1 MSPYILP
8 SKVILQWLR
17 HRRLVLPPSLPPESV
32 SLVADCYCLA
42 PLLALLAPPPIPPS
56 SPLDSTLSRLLLVRL
71 CDQGQQLADQ
81 IPDSTGGKW
90 VCTSCPGTRSPVT
103 GEVVPGPVPY
113 LKLGPLLEDDHD
125 SRTDIRLRSRD
136 CVLGI
141 DTSFGAKL
149 CLTQGN
155 DTNIWANRFGLVLN
169 LHHLEY
175 ITWVS
180 CDIGSLPASAL
191 TFSKTQSGL
200 CRYLGFIREGLT
212 VVLGWWWR
220 AGASG

>member
-1 MSPYILP
+1 M
-8 SKVILQWLR
+8 
-17 HRRLVLPPSLPPESV
+17 
-32 SLVADCYCLA
+32 
-42 PLLALLAPPPIPPS
+42 
-56 SPLDSTLSRLLLVRL
+56 
-71 CDQGQQLADQ
+71 
-81 IPDSTGGKW
+81 
-90 VCTSCPGTRSPVT
+90 
-103 GEVVPGPVPY
+103 
-113 LKLGPLLEDDHD
+113 KLGPLLEDDHD

-180 CDIGSLPASAL
+180 CDTGSLPASDL

-200 CRYLGFIREGLT
+200 CRYLGFIREDLT
-212 VVLGWWWR
+212 VVLGVVVEGRGIRLLGRDHGPTDGRFYVLATGKTWDL
-220 AGASG
+220 